1 MKGGFPMKKRL
12 LALLCA
18 VLMLAL
24 CACDAAESMSSD
36 APAPDAETAQAEE
49 PEETKETEPTLAVSD
64 DPVKTADAPAEE
76 TPEPE
81 PEPEPTDTPE
91 EPEETEETPPQNPA
105 SVPDSGEKEEQ
116 EPEEDADMGTITNPG
131 AGESRNAV
139 RLVIKIEENAQTDAL
154 EALFA
159 ENSLE
164 IVRFMEKHNLYVVR
178 CPETMNSK
186 QIAALMAKLEEN
198 DAIQSVTQDG
208 VNEMH

>member
-1 MKGGFPMKKRL
+1 MKKRL

-24 CACDAAESMSSD
+24 CACDAAESMS
-36 APAPDAETAQAEE
+36 AGTPDPEPDNTAQADK
-49 PEETKETEPTLAVSD
+49 PEETKETEPPLALSE

-91 EPEETEETPPQNPA
+91 EPEEPEETEEAPPQNPA

-131 AGESRNAV
+131 ADESRNAV

-186 QIAALMAKLEEN
+186 QIAALMTKLEEN

-208 VNEMH
+208 VNEMQ

>member
-1 MKGGFPMKKRL
+1 MKKRP

-18 VLMLAL
+18 VLLLAL

-36 APAPDAETAQAEE
+36 APEPEPDNTAQAEE

-64 DPVKTADAPAEE
+64 DPNKTADAPAEE
-76 TPEPE
+76 TPE

-131 AGESRNAV
+131 ADESRNAV
-139 RLVIKIEENAQTDAL
+139 RLVIKIEEDAQTDAL

-159 ENSLE
+159 ENGLE

-198 DAIQSVTQDG
+198 DAIQSVSQDG

>member
-1 MKGGFPMKKRL
+1 MKKRL

-36 APAPDAETAQAEE
+36 APEPEPETAQAEE
-49 PEETKETEPTLAVSD
+49 PEETKETEPPLALSE
-64 DPVKTADAPAEE
+64 DPVKTADAPDEE

-81 PEPEPTDTPE
+81 PEPEPAETPE
-91 EPEETEETPPQNPA
+91 EPEKTEEAPPQNPA

-139 RLVIKIEENAQTDAL
+139 RLVIKIEEDAQTNAL

-164 IVRFMEKHNLYVVR
+164 IVRFMEKHGLYIVR
-178 CPETMNSK
+178 CPDTMNSK
-186 QIAALMAKLEEN
+186 QIAVLMAKLEEN
-198 DAIQSVTQDG
+198 DAIQSVSQDG

>member
-1 MKGGFPMKKRL
+1 MKKRL

-24 CACDAAESMSSD
+24 CACDAAESPSAD
-36 APAPDAETAQAEE
+36 APAPDAETVQAEE
-49 PEETKETEPTLAVSD
+49 PEETKETEPALAVSD
-64 DPVKTADAPAEE
+64 DPNKTADAPAEE
-76 TPEPE
+76 TPE

-91 EPEETEETPPQNPA
+91 EPEETEEAPPQNPA

-131 AGESRNAV
+131 ADESRNAV
-139 RLVIKIEENAQTDAL
+139 RLVIKIEEDAQTDAL

-159 ENSLE
+159 ENGLE

-198 DAIQSVTQDG
+198 DAIQSVTRDG